1 MAEITFQPRWKELL
15 DCRTPWGE
23 FSVELT
29 MGVLHVYFPDEA
41 RWQKDV
47 PVQFRDKWRSVVAA
61 LEAWCAQQKIPLSV
75 QNDAWVEFASDS
87 DTST

>member
-41 RWQKDV
+41 RWTKDA
-47 PVQFRDKWRSVVAA
+47 PTPFHDKWRAVFAA
-61 LEAWCAQQKIPLSV
+61 LEAWCTQQEIPLSV
-75 QNDAWVEFASDS
+75 RTDAWVEF
-87 DTST
+87 STETNA